1 MQLAEYLE
9 EDYIL
14 PDLKCSSKTD
24 VLKELLIP
32 LQKKDQDFP
41 YEQAHKILMERESL
55 GSTGIGDGVAIPHG
69 KMENLEDIK
78 LIVGRSFDGVDFAA
92 IDNKPCYIFFLVLA
106 PEQVAGL
113 HLRILAQI
121 SRMVKDPEFRQ
132 TFMQVEGASGL
143 WNLLTSV

>member
-1 MQLAEYLE
+1 MQLVEYLE

-14 PDLKCSSKTD
+14 PDLKSKSKTD
-24 VLKELLIP
+24 VLKELLTP
-32 LQKKDQDFP
+32 LSNNDPDFS
-41 YEQAHKILMERESL
+41 YEKSHKILMERESL

-69 KMENLEDIK
+69 KMEDLEDIK

-132 TFMQVEGASGL
+132 TFMEVEGAKGI
-143 WNLLTSV
+143 WDLLSSV